1 MTQGNDT
8 YTNQWSQWQKDCQA
22 LNVSITDAQRALF
35 ERFYEMLTEANRTV
49 NLTRITALEDFLY
62 RHLLDSLAIS
72 PLIPAKAQLADI
84 GSGAGFPSIPLA
96 IARPD
101 LTVTAVESIGKKSK
115 FIQDAQE
122 KLALANLTVLNTRS
136 EDLSRQKDTRE
147 GFDVVTARAVA
158 ALPTLLELCLPLV
171 KKGGL
176 FLAMKGLS
184 YDEELQASAKA
195 LKTLGGQFKEVQVFP
210 HPRLE
215 GSRLLVIEKVART
228 PDMYPRS
235 AGLPGKKPL

>member
-1 MTQGNDT
+1 MNQGNDS
-8 YTNQWSQWQKDCQA
+8 YTIQWRQWQDDCQA
-22 LNVSITDAQRALF
+22 LGVSVSEVQRTQF
-35 ERFYEMLTEANRTV
+35 ERVYEHLIEANRTV
-49 NLTRITALEDFLY
+49 NLTRITAPEEFLY
-62 RHLLDSLAIS
+62 RHLLDSLTLS
-72 PLIPAKAQLADI
+72 PLIPPNARLADI

-101 LTVTAVESIGKKSK
+101 VTVTAVESIGKKCK
-115 FIQDAQE
+115 FIQDTKD
-122 KLALANLTVLNTRS
+122 KLELANLSVLNARS
-136 EDLSRQKDTRE
+136 EDLSRKAESRE
-147 GFDVVTARAVA
+147 TFDVVTARAVA

-171 KKGGL
+171 RPGGL

-184 YDEELQASAKA
+184 YEEELNASAKA
-195 LKTLGGQFKEVQVFP
+195 LKTLGGRFKEVQSFP

-228 PDMYPRS
+228 PDAYPRS